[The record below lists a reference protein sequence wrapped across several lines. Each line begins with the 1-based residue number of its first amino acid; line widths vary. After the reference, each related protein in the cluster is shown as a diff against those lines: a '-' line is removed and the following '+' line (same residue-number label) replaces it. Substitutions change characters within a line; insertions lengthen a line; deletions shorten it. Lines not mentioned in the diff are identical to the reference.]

1 MQASS
6 ITNILFKNLEY
17 RSEKQKIIAA
27 NIANINT
34 PKYKTKDIKFNSL
47 IEEKKEKDLPLK
59 ITNPK
64 HISFFIDT
72 KKNPKYEVYEIKGLQ
87 EQNDGNNVDL
97 DREISNMAQNRML
110 FYAISNSIKKDSNWF
125 KMVVDAS
132 AKN

>member
-6 ITNILFKNLEY
+6 VTDILFKNLAY
-17 RSEKQKIIAA
+17 RSERHKIIAA
-27 NIANINT
+27 NIANVNT
-34 PKYKTKDIKFNSL
+34 PKYKTKDVKFENYL
-47 IEEKKEKDLPLK
+47 NKKNDDLPLK
-59 ITNPK
+59 VTHKN
-64 HISFFIDT
+64 HIPFFIEDQP
-72 KKNPKYEVYEIKGLQ
+72 KAKYEVYEVKGLQ